1 MLNLK
6 NFPLRSQSQ
15 KSADCSFFFNG
26 RCAENCG
33 QKWQNSPKTTK
44 KVAIQLLKLK
54 LGVACPGVVYSLGLL
69 YNKHIPT

>member
-6 NFPLRSQSQ
+6 IFPLRSQSQ
-15 KSADCSFFFNG
+15 KSADCSFFLNG

-44 KVAIQLLKLK
+44 KVATQLLKLK
-54 LGVACPGVVYSLGLL
+54 IGCRLSKSRIQPRVT
-69 YNKHIPT
+69 IQ